1 MKDAIQNGAEEKA
14 FIYVLFSSFCVLLS
28 HRYVYSVPVPPTRVY
43 FLTRSSFVW
52 QKDKKEREKENKT

>member
-28 HRYVYSVPVPPTRVY
+28 HRYVYLVPPTRVY

-52 QKDKKEREKENKT
+52 QKDKKEREKEKKT